1 MPDFSV
7 NAAETL
13 IASPEVTIAPFVT
26 VLAIA
31 EAAIWLGT
39 TISRRDHLE
48 AGFLSVASVR
58 TSSTILSPGL
68 KPFVIVSRSAV
79 LEDLEVTAPPD
90 TTGLAPFSPPKS

>member
-26 VLAIA
+26 PLENVFSGIVS
-31 EAAIWLGT
+31 GT

-58 TSSTILSPGL
+58 TSSTIFSPGSN
-68 KPFVIVSRSAV
+68 PFVIASRLYYA
-79 LEDLEVTAPPD
+79 L
-90 TTGLAPFSPPKS
+90 